1 VVLVLATIMA
11 FHAIDPSFFWK
22 DDFQLQYLPGSR
34 EVARAWSEG
43 SFPLLSPYSWF
54 CTGLGAEYQYGIFS
68 VARTT
73 ADIVVWALPL
83 SLNGRATALLLFHF
97 AILAAGAYL
106 LARSYSIS
114 FPIALM
120 VALIASINGWN
131 LWWGTTWYPSV
142 ASFAWIPWYWI
153 ALRSAVAGRSRWSWL
168 GIALSLYLIIAAGWP
183 FTVLMAAVITV
194 LNLVSLQSRPRT
206 IIPIVGGI
214 AIGGCLASP
223 AVLMLIEYF
232 RSSARMSASGILD
245 FLWSVPITAF
255 GGFVLPTIQSV
266 WAVFVGDMPH
276 TAVELTGGLIPLC
289 AIVAAIGSVRREFW
303 RAMRYELVL
312 LTTLILLLPLHGPN
326 LFRWSFRWLPLVHL
340 TLAIVGA
347 QAFEI
352 VRRARGKEPR
362 TLTDRRNVATWA
374 AGLVVIAFATAI
386 PFDHDLDTTATLAG
400 ALFILCIVWS
410 VFESTERRVAAY
422 IPLALSIVSIAAMFV
437 IFSPAREVP
446 GWEFPRSETTLSPVH
461 PNRRYLSLY
470 AIENIMADGPER
482 RRSFGIRPEF
492 LPGNNA
498 MLMQAHLVNGYS
510 PVGPAAMKRL
520 LAMET
525 HGAMIPRYRQWVLE
539 HATGNQGFLAHL
551 GIDGLILPRPVFER
565 YRTLLQSRGWNEAA
579 RTEGAV
585 IVEQRERRSFPI
597 AMARYAVKFPQY
609 EDVGNWIFAHKT
621 LDLPLAIL
629 APDGPAHDEAYVL
642 RRIERVSEERLR
654 TTVDV
659 APAAQQGKSLIVFM
673 RPWLPGWRA
682 TLNGR
687 PLSILRAD
695 SIMPAV
701 EIDSH
706 EHGHLVLEYRPASLL
721 IGGTLAVAAL
731 IAIAAASLWTIRR
744 RRVSP

>member
-1 VVLVLATIMA
+1 MVLVVAVVMT

-43 SFPLLSPYSWF
+43 SFPLLSTYSWF

-68 VARTT
+68 VARTA
-73 ADIVVWALPL
+73 ADIIVWALPL
-83 SLNGRATALLLFHF
+83 SLNGHATALLLIHF
-97 AILAAGAYL
+97 AILAAGAFL

-120 VALIASINGWN
+120 VAVIGAVNGWN
-131 LWWGTTWYPSV
+131 LWWGTTWYPSI
-142 ASFAWIPWYWI
+142 ASFAWIPWYWL
-153 ALRSAVAGRSRWSWL
+153 ALRSAITGRSRWSWL

-183 FTVLMAAVITV
+183 FTVVMAAVLTV
-194 LNLVSLQSRPRT
+194 LNLVSVQSRPRAV
-206 IIPIVGGI
+206 IPIAGGI

-232 RSSARMSASGILD
+232 RSSARLSASGILD
-245 FLWSVPITAF
+245 FLWSVPMTAF

-266 WAVFVGDMPH
+266 WSVFVGDMPH

-289 AIVAAIGSVRREFW
+289 AVVAVLGAARREFW
-303 RAMRYELVL
+303 RATRYELVL
-312 LTTLILLLPLHGPN
+312 LATLILLLPLHGPN

-340 TLAIVGA
+340 VLAIAGGLA
-347 QAFEI
+347 LEMI
-352 VRRARGKEPR
+352 SSARGKAPR
-362 TLTDRRNVATWA
+362 ALTDRRNVAVWA

-410 VFESTERRVAAY
+410 VIESTGRRVVAY
-422 IPLALSIVSIAAMFV
+422 IPLTLSVVSIAAMFIV
-437 IFSPAREVP
+437 FAPAREVP
-446 GWEFPRSETTLSPVH
+446 AWMFPDNAATLSPVH

-470 AIENIMADGPER
+470 AIENIMAVGPEQ

-492 LPGNNA
+492 LPGNNG
-498 MLMQAHLVNGYS
+498 MLIKAQLVNGYS

-520 LAMET
+520 FVMET
-525 HGAMIPRYRQWVLE
+525 HGAMIARYRQWVLE
-539 HATGNQGFLAHL
+539 RATGNQGFLAHL
-551 GIDGLILPRPVFER
+551 GIDGLILPRPAFER
-565 YRTLLQSRGWNEAA
+565 YRALLQSRGWNEAA

-609 EDVGNWIFAHKT
+609 DDVANWIFAHKT
-621 LDLPLAIL
+621 VDLPLALL
-629 APDGPAHDEAYVL
+629 APDEPAHDDAYVL
-642 RRIERVSEERLR
+642 RRVERVSEERLR
-654 TTVDV
+654 TSADI
-659 APAAQQGKSLIVFM
+659 APATEQGKSLVIFM

-682 TLNGR
+682 TLNGN
-687 PLSILRAD
+687 PLTILRAD

-701 EIDSH
+701 EIDSSQ
-706 EHGHLVLEYRPASLL
+706 HGHLVLEYRPTSLR
-721 IGGTLAVAAL
+721 IGIVLAVAAL
-731 IAIAAASLWTIRR
+731 VAIALTSLWMIRR
-744 RRVSP
+744 RGHSS